1 MFGLTEKEWKDKN
14 GLNTAKEI
22 YQQPELWLETIKII
36 EQNKNEIEGF
46 LKRLSR
52 NKNTKVI
59 FTGAGTSA
67 YVGEI
72 IVPYLNSKYDCSFEA
87 IATTDI
93 VSNPSFYLKRESPTI
108 IVSFAR
114 SGNSPESVATY
125 KLAEKL
131 VEDISHIFVT
141 CNPEGELAKIAEGNE
156 NILLLLMPERSN
168 DKGFA
173 MTSSF
178 TNMLLGSLLTFDIN
192 SIDEIKDI
200 VTRISKLGT
209 NIINNAYR
217 NIQELVKLGYDR
229 VVYLGSGSLSGL
241 ARESALKLLELTRGK
256 VVSNYESILGFRHGP
271 KSIVNDKTLVFAYI
285 SEDEYTRRYDLDLVK
300 EVYGES
306 GEHKLVTISQSY
318 DEELEKHSDYHWFL
332 NNEKKGLSDEVYSAV
347 AYVLYAQIFALMMS
361 EKLGI
366 EPDNP
371 SPSGTVNRV
380 VKGVTIY
387 DYKIKRSE

>member
-1 MFGLTEKEWKDKN
+1 MFNLTESKWKEKN
-14 GLNTAKEI
+14 GLKTAQEI
-22 YQQPELWLETIKII
+22 CQQPELWLETIKII
-36 EQNKNEIEGF
+36 EENKKEIEEF
-46 LKRLSR
+46 LKRL
-52 NKNTKVI
+52 NGKENTRII

-72 IVPYLNSKYDCSFEA
+72 AVPYLKSRYNYSFEA

-93 VSNPSFYLKRESPTI
+93 VSSPKANLKKDVPTI

-125 KLAEKL
+125 ELAEKL
-131 VEDISHIFVT
+131 VDEVSHIFVT
-141 CNPEGELAKIAEGNE
+141 CNPEGELAKISRGNE
-156 NILLLLMPERSN
+156 NTLLLLMPEKSN

-192 SIDEIKDI
+192 NLEEIKDI
-200 VTRISKLGT
+200 ITEIAKLGT
-209 NIINNAYR
+209 NVINDNYK
-217 NIQELVKLGYDR
+217 NIEELVNLGYDR
-229 VVYLGSGSLSGL
+229 VVYLGSGSLNGL

-300 EVYGES
+300 EVYGDF
-306 GEHKLVTISQSY
+306 GDHKLVTISQTY
-318 DEELEKHSDYHWFL
+318 DEELEKHSDYHWYL
-332 NNEKKGLSDEVYSAV
+332 SNEKKELGNEVYSV
-347 AYVLYAQIFALMMS
+347 IAYVLYAQIFALMMS
-361 EKLGI
+361 VKLGI

-387 DYKIKRSE
+387 DYE